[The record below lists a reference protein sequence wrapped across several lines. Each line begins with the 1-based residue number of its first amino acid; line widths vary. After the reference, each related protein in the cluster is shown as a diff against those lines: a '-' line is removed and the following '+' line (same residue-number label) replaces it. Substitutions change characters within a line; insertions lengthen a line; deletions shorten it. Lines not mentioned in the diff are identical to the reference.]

1 MAVHVVS
8 ERCEH
13 IADMAAEEMFV
24 LVGRSSVKVVDQD
37 METKIVENFEHLEMT
52 NLVEVTVGGL
62 DVEDMVELVVVT
74 VVNSFLDL
82 VHSVV
87 VHIPHVMAAVED
99 QEQDAS
105 YEDED
110 EDADVAA
117 DKVAQQHDLN
127 VSVMVVHSGSKLLAL
142 AV

>member
-1 MAVHVVS
+1 
-8 ERCEH
+8 
-13 IADMAAEEMFV
+13 
-24 LVGRSSVKVVDQD
+24 
-37 METKIVENFEHLEMT
+37 MT
-52 NLVEVTVGGL
+52 SLVEVTVDSL
-62 DVEDMVELVVVT
+62 DVEDMVESVVVT

-82 VHSVV
+82 VLSVV

-110 EDADVAA
+110 TDVAA
-117 DKVAQQHDLN
+117 DRELQQHDLY
-127 VSVMVVHSGSKLLAL
+127 VSVMVVHSGSKLLVL